1 MEMCYDDDNDSVLG
15 LAAINKSPDV
25 SGAEMSGIG
34 IDVTPQEHVSKTS
47 VTWYLDVL
55 DVVRTRLTPNQMSY
69 DDDNDYALPHA
80 ATNKS
85 SDVF

>member
-34 IDVTPQEHVSKTS
+34 IDVTPQEVRNRSNSDLIRHMFEGRMYPWPALGAEVS
-47 VTWYLDVL
+47 VTF
-55 DVVRTRLTPNQMSY
+55 SK
-69 DDDNDYALPHA
+69 ND
-80 ATNKS
+80 
-85 SDVF
+85 